1 MSPENDP
8 QSDILGEIDK
18 LEARWRDNPKGRVFA
33 HLADGYRKL
42 GDHSKAEGL
51 ILHGLKNHPN
61 YISAY
66 IVLGRIYLDSERLSD
81 AHTQL
86 SKVLELDPQN
96 LIALKLLGDLAT
108 SGGRVEDARSWY
120 ERMLLID
127 SRSEEANQALA
138 ALEGGVDEEVAEEET
153 LVHEEPTASL
163 DTPDS
168 TPTPPAPVA
177 ADEPEAETPWESTLT
192 GTEADESNRE
202 EPIAPVEGL
211 LSHDRERPVEGE
223 TPVDVPFGSEAPDAM
238 PWEQRMLDDDD
249 EVAEPAEASTP
260 EPTLGE
266 PLPGEAAEDP
276 LAAEVAGAD
285 TQKADS
291 ADAAPFNLDEMGAWT
306 PGYLGGEAGEAE
318 GMPDNELFGDLDSD
332 DVSFDLSAV
341 AGEDMPTSS
350 ELGGDDEEGNSMVTE
365 TMAELYAEQGL
376 YDDALDVYRQ
386 LLEMR
391 PNDEGLLARVA
402 DIEAQQQTPAED
414 TTPPEVELEAVQDP
428 FAETGEPIAPDF
440 SEAEPSPPAAEAP
453 PFQAAL
459 ETESEDA
466 EAAHPSMT
474 DFAPS
479 TNDGERSSAAFEF
492 ATAAPDSALSDVDPF
507 AGSFDLAASR
517 AGDQEDGE
525 PAGMLLDTPADEFAP
540 DDVFGSVTSP
550 IAEPAAAEPEP
561 APVESPVA
569 ESLAILDDVAS
580 ADVAEVSEAPAED
593 YARVGG
599 TAEEPDTREET
610 IEDYLTK
617 LLIFDSGSGASG
629 AEESGPRDQAS
640 ASSPSSA
647 AGGDTEDMAQ
657 FQEWLRSLKR

>member
-138 ALEGGVDEEVAEEET
+138 ALEGGVDEEVAEEEA

-168 TPTPPAPVA
+168 TPPAPVA

-192 GTEADESNRE
+192 GTETDESNLE
-202 EPIAPVEGL
+202 KPIAPVEGL
-211 LSHDRERPVEGE
+211 LSHDRERPEGE
-223 TPVDVPFGSEAPDAM
+223 TPVEVPFGSEAPDAM
-238 PWEQRMLDDDD
+238 PWEQRMLDDDA

-260 EPTLGE
+260 EPTVGE
-266 PLPGEAAEDP
+266 VGRVNGEAAEDP

-285 TQKADS
+285 TQEADS
-291 ADAAPFNLDEMGAWT
+291 GDAAFNLDEMGAWT
-306 PGYLGGEAGEAE
+306 PGYLGGEAGQAE
-318 GMPDNELFGDLDSD
+318 GMPDSELFGDLDSD

-341 AGEDMPTSS
+341 AGEEMPTSS

-402 DIEAQQQTPAED
+402 EIEAQRQTPAED
-414 TTPPEVELEAVQDP
+414 GTPPEFELEAVQDP
-428 FAETGEPIAPDF
+428 FAETVEPIAPDL
-440 SEAEPSPPAAEAP
+440 SEAQPSPPAAEAP
-453 PFQAAL
+453 PIQAAPG
-459 ETESEDA
+459 TESEDA
-466 EAAHPSMT
+466 EAALPSMT
-474 DFAPS
+474 DFAQS

-525 PAGMLLDTPADEFAP
+525 PAGMLLDTPADEAAP
-540 DDVFGSVTSP
+540 DEVFGSVTSP
-550 IAEPAAAEPEP
+550 IAEPAAAQPEP
-561 APVESPVA
+561 AAVESPVA

-593 YARVGG
+593 YSRVGG
-599 TAEEPDTREET
+599 TAEEPDTRGET

-617 LLIFDSGSGASG
+617 LLIFDSGSGASD
-629 AEESGPRDQAS
+629 AEESGPHDQAS